1 MEGILSYGRYTF
13 FLSVCS
19 LGMNPRSFAL
29 LTQCS
34 TTEPQEHC
42 LAHLFFQIN
51 VVHFL
56 FILGK
61 KTGGSGIERNKYRNL
76 GMIFILIMFI

>member
-1 MEGILSYGRYTF
+1 MEGIHF
-13 FLSVCS
+13 FCQYVPWEL
-19 LGMNPRSFAL
+19 NPRSFAL

-61 KTGGSGIERNKYRNL
+61 KTDGSGIERNKYRNL